1 MFKKFNDHEIDSLN
15 TRLIGVYD
23 DWEGFRVI
31 IENVDDNSITRIGFD
46 EVKSYK
52 VTDESYKL
60 NLPNLLNPIGKVI
73 YFTNASDFIAEFHK
87 ESLHASRHGHADPK
101 HYNSIIQLQSALQ
114 DAVRRVKLHCVV
126 PPPELL
132 KWERLAYQFFP
143 VRH

>member
-1 MFKKFNDHEIDSLN
+1 MFKKFNDHEINSSN

-87 ESLHASRHGHADPK
+87 ESLDIYINEDIF
-101 HYNSIIQLQSALQ
+101 HYLVVTSDEIVEVICNEPPN
-114 DAVRRVKLHCVV
+114 VK
-126 PPPELL
+126 EL
-132 KWERLAYQFFP
+132 
-143 VRH
+143 